1 MKQFHWI
8 GACVICLCV
17 IAAKPAKAPSLP
29 PGDIFFTMKDRPFAL
44 ERMFPGITAAF
55 MFTDDQKSALNEAY
69 QQAVGSPEVRAKGS
83 SLKNNPAATDA
94 DRETVQRQ
102 LDDARSELQ
111 KRVAAI
117 LTPEQ
122 KALIPKIQD
131 AASEAQ
137 KSAREAFSADF

>member
-55 MFTDDQKSALNEAY
+55 MN
-69 QQAVGSPEVRAKGS
+69 
-83 SLKNNPAATDA
+83 ATI
-94 DRETVQRQ
+94 
-102 LDDARSELQ
+102 DARSFFC
-111 KRVAAI
+111 
-117 LTPEQ
+117 P
-122 KALIPKIQD
+122 PG
-131 AASEAQ
+131 
-137 KSAREAFSADF
+137 